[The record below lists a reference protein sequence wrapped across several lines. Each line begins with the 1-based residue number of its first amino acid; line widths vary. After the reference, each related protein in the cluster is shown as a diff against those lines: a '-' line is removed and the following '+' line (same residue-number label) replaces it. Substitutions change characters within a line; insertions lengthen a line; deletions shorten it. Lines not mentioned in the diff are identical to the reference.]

1 MPTVLLAG
9 AFGQRNPGD
18 EALLDA
24 FLRTLPE
31 WRVVVTS
38 SEPAMTTATHN
49 CEAVHSQQP
58 DAVGRALLS
67 ADAVVFAGGTVFKTL
82 HQSSGRPAHGLLRR
96 ALLLAATARLTGKPV
111 ALVGVGV
118 GSLPD
123 AQARW
128 LARALVRRSD
138 LLVLRDEE
146 SAHALAAVGAPVP
159 FRVGADP
166 AWTLL
171 DGPPNPTS
179 AQQRDTVVVALSIF
193 AGGDDL
199 ADRLA
204 TALRPIVDSGA
215 RVELQPWQGS
225 DAEGGDGGLARAIAA
240 RLGSR
245 VGISAPPIDLE
256 DARNQMTGA
265 RLAVC
270 LRFHAVVAAAAAGTP
285 LVAIAHEPK
294 LAGLARRLHQP
305 NVPITAAPA
314 EIAATILGGLDV
326 EPSSPAAVRVE
337 IARAAE
343 SLRLLR
349 LVLTRGAAYELV
361 GFDGLS
367 LEPATWAAT

>member
-1 MPTVLLAG
+1 
-9 AFGQRNPGD
+9 
-18 EALLDA
+18 
-24 FLRTLPE
+24 
-31 WRVVVTS
+31 VTS
-38 SEPAMTTATHN
+38 SEAALTTATHN
-49 CEAVHSQQP
+49 CEAVHSRDP
-58 DAVGRALLS
+58 GAVGRALLS

-82 HQSSGRPAHGLLRR
+82 HQSSSRPAHGLLRR

-166 AWTLL
+166 AWTLFN
-171 DGPPNPTS
+171 GPPPS
-179 AQQRDTVVVALSIF
+179 RAQQRDTVVVALSIF
-193 AGGDDL
+193 AGGDNL

-204 TALRPIVDSGA
+204 AALQPIVDSGT

-225 DAEGGDGGLARAIAA
+225 DPLGGDGGLARAIAA

-245 VGISAPPIDLE
+245 VSISAPPIDLE
-256 DARNQMTGA
+256 DARNRMTGA

-270 LRFHAVVAAAAAGTP
+270 LRFHAIVAAAAAGTP

-305 NVPITAAPA
+305 TVPVTADPA
-314 EIAATILGGLDV
+314 EIATTILGGLDV
-326 EPSSPAAVRVE
+326 EPTSPTAVRVE
-337 IARAAE
+337 IARAEE

-349 LVLTRGAAYELV
+349 LVLTRGAAYELDR
-361 GFDGLS
+361 FDGLS
-367 LEPATWAAT
+367 LEPAPWAAT